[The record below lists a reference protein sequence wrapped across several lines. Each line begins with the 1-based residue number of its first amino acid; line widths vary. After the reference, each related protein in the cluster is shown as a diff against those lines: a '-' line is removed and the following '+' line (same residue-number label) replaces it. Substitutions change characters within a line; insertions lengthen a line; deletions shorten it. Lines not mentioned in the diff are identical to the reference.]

1 VVIGVFLLGFG
12 CTEAMAATPPA
23 KKVGSEEACLTTLK
37 IKSNQS
43 LLSEVRRL
51 GVSLRDFPQV
61 FEAHTP
67 NTGVHRPLKAGGM
80 GPGGAP
86 LFWLDEDGVPFV
98 DGRVFGTLQAVSIP
112 SLSSPAT
119 VTVGR
124 LVAFPPPSALT
135 VIRQL
140 IEADVIGTYV
150 HLESMLCL
158 REISGGV
165 HVTGTHTYV
174 TDSDNTDPLDFNVI
188 IDDTGHIRVSQG

>member
-1 VVIGVFLLGFG
+1 VVIGVFLLGLG
-12 CTEAMAATPPA
+12 CSEAMAATPRA
-23 KKVGSEEACLTTLK
+23 KKAGPEEACVTTLN

-43 LLSEVRRL
+43 LLAEVRRL
-51 GVSLRDFPQV
+51 GVTLRDFPQA

-67 NTGVHRPLKAGGM
+67 NTEVHRPLKAGGT
-80 GPGGAP
+80 GPGGDP

-98 DGRVFGTLQAVSIP
+98 DARVFGPLQAVSIP

-124 LVAFPPPSALT
+124 LVSFPPPSALT

-140 IEADVIGTYV
+140 MEADVIGTYV
-150 HLESMLCL
+150 HLESTLCL
-158 REISGGV
+158 RKTSGGV

-174 TDSDNTDPLDFNVI
+174 TDSDNTDPLDFTVI

>member
-1 VVIGVFLLGFG
+1 VAIGLLLLGLG

-23 KKVGSEEACLTTLK
+23 KKVGPEEVCVTTLN

-43 LLSEVRRL
+43 LLAEVRRL
-51 GVSLRDFPQV
+51 GVTLRDFPQA

-67 NTGVHRPLKAGGM
+67 NTDVHRPLKAGGT
-80 GPGGAP
+80 GPGGNP
-86 LFWLDEDGVPFV
+86 LFWLDEVGVPFV
-98 DGRVFGTLQAVSIP
+98 DARVFGALQAVSIP

-124 LVAFPPPSALT
+124 LVFSPAPSSLT

-150 HLESMLCL
+150 HLESTLCL
-158 REISGGV
+158 SEISGGV

-174 TDSDNTDPLDFNVI
+174 TDTDNTDPLDFRVI
-188 IDDTGHIRVSQG
+188 IDATGHIRVSQG